1 LQPAILI
8 PPDVK
13 VVETPVPAITEPTD
27 VICKVTGTTV
37 CGSDLHLYHKE
48 IMQMQAGD
56 ILGHEW
62 MGIVDEVGSAIT
74 NVKKGDRVVA
84 SFQIA

>member
-1 LQPAILI
+1 VSNWKLHIDIELLLISWSRLQR
-8 PPDVK
+8 
-13 VVETPVPAITEPTD
+13 
-27 VICKVTGTTV
+27 
-37 CGSDLHLYHKE
+37 
-48 IMQMQAGD
+48 GD

-84 SFQIA
+84 SFQIS

>member
-1 LQPAILI
+1 M
-8 PPDVK
+8 
-13 VVETPVPAITEPTD
+13 VEAPIPAITEPND
-27 VICKVTGTTV
+27 VICRVTGTTV

-48 IMQMQAGD
+48 IMQLERGD

-62 MGIVDEVGSAIT
+62 MGIVDEVGSDIKS
-74 NVKKGDRVVA
+74 VKKGDRVVA